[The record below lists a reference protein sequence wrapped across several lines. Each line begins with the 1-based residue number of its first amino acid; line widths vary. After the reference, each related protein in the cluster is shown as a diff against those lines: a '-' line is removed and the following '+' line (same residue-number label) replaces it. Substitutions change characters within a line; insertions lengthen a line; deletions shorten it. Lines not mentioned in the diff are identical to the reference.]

1 MRAMQTT
8 HSGHEFVSRGHES
21 GRQKIAQT
29 ILSLISRATKRVAR
43 KQKHTFARTAAKQQ
57 KTAHDP
63 SVRTSRWVKHIGG
76 SRVCKTTKNGTS
88 ALFPPRISTRMLRR
102 TPSRSRAECMAA
114 RHLVL
119 SSFLF
124 SFFHFLIF
132 FFSSLFIFLLFFFM
146 FLLLFLVFFSF
157 CIFRFSFLFFHVSF
171 FVSPFF
177 CSSSSYYYHP
187 HFHLFLVSFSL
198 SLSHFP
204 MCSLFVVGFP
214 FFLFY
219 FYSLFFL
226 EKKDQKQKTRQ
237 KGAAHGLRTFGR

>member
-63 SVRTSRWVKHIGG
+63 SVRRSRWVKHIGG

-119 SSFLF
+119 SSFIFL
-124 SFFHFLIF
+124 FHFLIF

-146 FLLLFLVFFSF
+146 FLLLFFAIF
-157 CIFRFSFLFFHVSF
+157 C
-171 FVSPFF
+171 PF
-177 CSSSSYYYHP
+177 
-187 HFHLFLVSFSL
+187 
-198 SLSHFP
+198 
-204 MCSLFVVGFP
+204 
-214 FFLFY
+214 
-219 FYSLFFL
+219 
-226 EKKDQKQKTRQ
+226 
-237 KGAAHGLRTFGR
+237 

>member
-1 MRAMQTT
+1 MQTT

-119 SSFLF
+119 SSFIFSFSFSYILLFFSFYFSSLLLHVFVVVFGLLFFLYF
-124 SFFHFLIF
+124 SFFFFVFPCMLFCFPLFLFFFLLLLSSTFSFVLGFFLSFSLSFSNVFLICCWFSIFPFLFLFLIF
-132 FFSSLFIFLLFFFM
+132 FF
-146 FLLLFLVFFSF
+146 
-157 CIFRFSFLFFHVSF
+157 
-171 FVSPFF
+171 
-177 CSSSSYYYHP
+177 
-187 HFHLFLVSFSL
+187 
-198 SLSHFP
+198 
-204 MCSLFVVGFP
+204 
-214 FFLFY
+214 
-219 FYSLFFL
+219 
-226 EKKDQKQKTRQ
+226 
-237 KGAAHGLRTFGR
+237 